1 MLVSRSV
8 SLVTQKKHKGVANQ
22 IIKEHRQ
29 IIKKHM
35 KKTKINLT
43 NKSIK
48 QSIKSFWLKN
58 IIQNACNESS
68 YTENADI
75 VIL

>member
-35 KKTKINLT
+35 KKTNQS
-43 NKSIK
+43 NKQKHQAKHQEFLIEKHNSK
-48 QSIKSFWLKN
+48 
-58 IIQNACNESS
+58 CMH
-68 YTENADI
+68 
-75 VIL
+75 ILQTTSN